1 MVNQEKLELEENLVN
16 LDNQVAKETE
26 VSQEHL
32 EEMLLMEET
41 AYLVDQEIE
50 ENPEL
55 LDVMELMGKMAEMVL
70 MVKMDRMV

>member
-1 MVNQEKLELEENLVN
+1 MVNQETLELEENLVN

-50 ENPEL
+50 ENPEP

>member
-1 MVNQEKLELEENLVN
+1 MVNQETLELEENLVN